1 MTEQSNQPRPVDVIW
16 CSPHPNHYN
25 TFLFDRL
32 ASVAGMRLSL
42 VYFDEKLAIYP
53 WKSSFHSTIPVAY
66 LRRGRGGVDWAFLR
80 ARLRSPHE
88 LLVVAGWNEPTMLL
102 LLLCFSALGRPFLI
116 WTDTPNPRPRPGLR
130 QRLRGGALAFIF
142 RHVTRYLVT
151 GAPGVENARQLG
163 VPAAALVNFPFATD
177 TDLFRPADPARPESD
192 TVVCISS
199 GRLDIAHKAYDVA
212 IEAFALVKARHPRLR
227 FRYVV
232 AGEGPDRALIERLI
246 ADRDL
251 GGEVE
256 LRGWLEPADLPG
268 FYHSGDV
275 FVHASN
281 FDPFPNAVL
290 EAMASGLPVVGS
302 LAAGSV
308 KDRVVDG
315 ENGYVHPAGDVETL
329 AAKLATILGLPVD
342 ARRALGRRARETA
355 LRWHVDYH
363 AGVMRQ
369 VLDDVRA
376 IRGGHG
382 TP

>member
-1 MTEQSNQPRPVDVIW
+1 MTEQSDAPVPVDVIW

-32 ASVAGMRLSL
+32 ARVDGMTLSL

-53 WKSSFHSTIPVAY
+53 WKSSFRSTIPVAY
-66 LRRGRGGVDWAFLR
+66 LRRGRGGVDWTFLR
-80 ARLRSPHE
+80 RRLRSPRE

-116 WTDTPNPRPRPGLR
+116 WTDTPNPRPRSGLR
-130 QRLRGGALAFIF
+130 QRLRGAALAFIF

-151 GAPGVENARQLG
+151 GTPGVENARRLG
-163 VPAAALVNFPFATD
+163 VPAHVLVNFPFATD
-177 TDLFRPADPARPESD
+177 TDLFRPAEPGRPDGD

-227 FRYVV
+227 FRYVI
-232 AGEGPDRALIERLI
+232 AGEGPDRAAIERLV
-246 ADRDL
+246 ADRGL

-315 ENGYVHPAGDVETL
+315 ENGYVHPAGDVEAL
-329 AAKLATILGLPVD
+329 AGRLATVVGLPAD
-342 ARRALGRRARETA
+342 ARRAMGRRARETA
-355 LRWHVDYH
+355 LRWRVDYH
-363 AGVMRQ
+363 ADVMRQ
-369 VLDDVRA
+369 VLDDVRS
-376 IRGGHG
+376 IRA
-382 TP
+382 TPR

>member
-1 MTEQSNQPRPVDVIW
+1 MTDESDTRRPVDVIW

-32 ASVAGMRLSL
+32 ARVEGMRLSL

-53 WKSSFHSTIPVAY
+53 WKSSFASTTPVAY
-66 LRRGRGGVDWAFLR
+66 LRRGAGGVDWRFLR
-80 ARLRSPHE
+80 ERLRAPHE

-102 LLLCFSALGRPFLI
+102 LLLCLSALGRPFLI
-116 WTDTPNPRPRPGLR
+116 WTDTPNPRPRSGLR

-151 GAPGVENARQLG
+151 GTPGVENARRLG
-163 VPAAALVNFPFATD
+163 VPAAVLVNFPFATD
-177 TDLFRPADPARPESD
+177 TDLFRPAATARPD
-192 TVVCISS
+192 TGTVECISS
-199 GRLDIAHKAYDVA
+199 GRLDNAHKACDVA
-212 IEAFALVKARHPRLR
+212 IEAFALVKARHPELR

-232 AGEGPDRALIERLI
+232 AGEGPDRAAIERLI
-246 ADRDL
+246 ADRGL

-256 LRGWLEPADLPG
+256 LRGWLEPADLPA

-275 FVHASN
+275 FVHPSN

-315 ENGYVHPAGDVETL
+315 ENGYVHEAGDVEAL
-329 AAKLATILGLPVD
+329 AGKLVTILALPAE
-342 ARRALGRRARETA
+342 ARRALGRRARDTA
-355 LRWHVDYH
+355 LAWHVDYH
-363 AGVMRQ
+363 AGVMRT
-369 VLDDVRA
+369 VLDDLQPPSP
-376 IRGGHG
+376 RGS
-382 TP
+382 

>member
-1 MTEQSNQPRPVDVIW
+1 MTDESDVRRPVDVIW

-32 ASVAGMRLSL
+32 ARVEGMRLSL

-53 WKSSFHSTIPVAY
+53 WKSSFASTTPVAY
-66 LRRGRGGVDWAFLR
+66 LRRGAGGVDWRFLR
-80 ARLRSPHE
+80 ERLRAPHE

-102 LLLCFSALGRPFLI
+102 LLLCLSALGRPFLI
-116 WTDTPNPRPRPGLR
+116 WTDTPNPRPRSGLR

-151 GAPGVENARQLG
+151 GTPGVENARRLG
-163 VPAAALVNFPFATD
+163 VPADVLVNFPFATD
-177 TDLFRPADPARPESD
+177 TDRFRPADTARPD
-192 TVVCISS
+192 TGAVECISS
-199 GRLDIAHKAYDVA
+199 GRLDNAHKACDVA
-212 IEAFALVKARHPRLR
+212 IEAFALVKARHPELR

-232 AGEGPDRALIERLI
+232 AGEGPDRAAIERLI
-246 ADRDL
+246 ADRGL

-256 LRGWLEPADLPG
+256 LRGWLEPADLPA

-275 FVHASN
+275 FVHPSN

-308 KDRVVDG
+308 RDRVVDG
-315 ENGYVHPAGDVETL
+315 DNGYVHEAGDVEAL
-329 AAKLATILGLPVD
+329 AAKLATILALPAE
-342 ARRALGRRARETA
+342 ARRTLGRRARDTA
-355 LRWHVDYH
+355 LAWHVDYH
-363 AGVMRQ
+363 AGVMRK
-369 VLDDVRA
+369 VLDDLRSP
-376 IRGGHG
+376 RPRMG
-382 TP
+382 